1 MRRFADAEI
10 EPEAQLEGYEGL
22 HLRDHRAVN
31 LAALAEDFKQAATG
45 KPSDAVAALRP
56 APVMEA
62 GAPTMRISTIFPY
75 QSFCDPAL
83 RERGV
88 VAQPPNDPIVPL
100 AADPRRGEVQCPGY
114 AIGLHPSS
122 QTPVAIE
129 FRTGEGQKSSSA
141 PLILKPGQIER
152 PHGLPRGSR
161 GGAFSGFRWGL
172 PFGWLGGGLATL
184 HVFQTS
190 DADVAWPGDSE
201 VLFHRTSMIVQNTVA
216 LPANAPL
223 NWPLR
228 FPWPNAVFGALAAVG
243 NAQGGSPSISIAR
256 PTRVIMRL
264 RMTALAVATDVRVV
278 WQNTNDFDLTAA
290 GAASLT
296 PCGFQDTTW
305 GAFAGSGG
313 AGNLAAQWPMQ
324 EFTGGPL
331 NRLAADG
338 GGIVLIDVSGGKL
351 LVDQSIDICRYG
363 HI

>member
-1 MRRFADAEI
+1 MRRFADSEV
-10 EPEAQLEGYEGL
+10 EPEAQLEGYGNL
-22 HLRDHRAVN
+22 HLRDHSALH
-31 LAALAEDFKQAATG
+31 LAALAEDFRQAATG
-45 KPSDAVAALRP
+45 KPAASTLQAVPSL
-56 APVMEA
+56 ET
-62 GAPTMRISTIFPY
+62 GAPTMRVSTVFPY
-75 QSFCDPAL
+75 QSFCDPAF

-88 VAQPPNDPIVPL
+88 VAQPPNDPIVNPQ
-100 AADPRRGEVQCPGY
+100 EQQCPGY

-129 FRTGEGQKSSSA
+129 FRVGGQKSSSA

-161 GGAFSGFRWGL
+161 GGAFSGFRWGI
-172 PFGWLGGGLATL
+172 PFGWLGGGMATL

-190 DADVAWPGDSE
+190 DDVAWPGDSE
-201 VLFHRTSMIVQNTVA
+201 VLFHRTNMIILDPAA
-216 LPANAPL
+216 LLAGTNAPL

-228 FPWPNAVFGALAAVG
+228 FPWPNAVFGALGAVG

-264 RMTALAVATDVRVV
+264 RMTGLAVASDMRIV

-296 PCGFQDTTW
+296 PCGFQDVTW
-305 GAFAGSGG
+305 GTFAGSGG
-313 AGNLAAQWPMQ
+313 LGNLAAQWPIQ

-338 GGIVLIDVSGGKL
+338 GGLVLLDMMGGKL
-351 LVDQSIDICRYG
+351 LVDNSVDICRYG